1 MRIKVFKNGNWSVL
15 VSSVILLIIGMIALF
30 SASKNTDYYEF
41 QRQFMWFLIS
51 IPVLIISI
59 LFDYRKLIKFS
70 YFLYLLILILLIAV
84 LFTEPVNGATS
95 WFQISSFTF
104 QPSEFAKIII
114 ILCTAK
120 MISRIQKKDIKD
132 INKPL
137 QLLKVLIIAAIPIVL
152 IVKQPDYGTAMTF
165 IAVLLFILF
174 VSGINKRYIIAAIL
188 ICVIALPLLYFFVLP
203 DHAKSRIEI
212 FLNPDKDPRGAGYNI
227 IQSKLA
233 IGAGEVFGMGF
244 LKGNQT
250 QLGYLYPKTTD
261 FIFAVIGEELGF
273 IVAVSVIILYI
284 IIIISSINIAK
295 NAVDK
300 EGSYIAIGIAGLF
313 AFHMLENIGM
323 TMGLLPITGIPL
335 LFVSY
340 GGSSLLTSFIL
351 IGLLINVSIR
361 K

>member
-1 MRIKVFKNGNWSVL
+1 MRSKILKNGNWSVL
-15 VSSVILLIIGMIALF
+15 ISSVILLVIGMVALF

-41 QRQFMWFLIS
+41 QKQIMWFIAC
-51 IPVLIISI
+51 IPVLIITI
-59 LFDYRKLIKFS
+59 IFDYRKIIKFA
-70 YFLYLLILILLIAV
+70 YTLYVIILVALIAV
-84 LFTEPVNGATS
+84 LFTEPINGATS
-95 WFQISSFTF
+95 WFNIGGFAL
-104 QPSEFAKIII
+104 QPSEFAKIIL
-114 ILCTAK
+114 ILCVAKMTAK
-120 MISRIQKKDIKD
+120 IQKTDNNN
-132 INKPL
+132 INKLL
-137 QLLKVLIIAAIPIVL
+137 QLFKILVVVGIPILL
-152 IVKQPDYGTAMTF
+152 IVKQPDYGTAMAF
-165 IAVLLFILF
+165 IVGLIFILF
-174 VSGINKRYIIAAIL
+174 AAGINKKYIFVTIL
-188 ICVIALPLLYFFVLP
+188 IAVITLPLLYFFVLP

-212 FLNPDKDPRGAGYNI
+212 FLDPYKDPRGAGYNI

-233 IGAGEVFGMGF
+233 IGAGELFGMGF

-261 FIFAVIGEELGF
+261 FIFAVVGEEMGF
-273 IVAVSVIILYI
+273 IVAASIIILYLVI
-284 IIIISSINIAK
+284 IIGAINIAK

-313 AFHMLENIGM
+313 AFHMTENIGM

-351 IGLLINVSIR
+351 IGLLINISLR